1 MEITIQT
8 AQNVN
13 ISYKPAGLVNRIG
26 ATVIDLSLLGGVY
39 ILLLIPLSAV
49 PAWRTSNIAPLV
61 LFIVLC
67 FYQLFCEYFFNGRS
81 LGKLT
86 LNLRVVRLDGH
97 KLTFWDCLLRWVLR
111 LIDISAS
118 MGIVAMTS
126 IIVSSKMQRLG
137 DLAAN
142 TTVIREEKPVSLQHI
157 HAYPTDNDTYSV
169 TFPQVSMLSDRD
181 VTIIKEV
188 LQTVEKNKEL
198 KLLEPLAAKIKDI
211 TGIETQMNNLQF
223 IHTVLSDYIHLTQ

>member
-49 PAWRTSNIAPLV
+49 PSWWTRNIVPLV

-157 HAYPTDNDTYSV
+157 HTYSTDNDTYSV